1 MPLRVAV
8 VDDHPM
14 FRSGIISTLSGTDN
28 VKIVGDGASAA
39 DALEL
44 ATRAKPDVMLL
55 DIGLPGGGLNA
66 LREIKSK
73 RELPI
78 SIIMI
83 SVSERTEDVISAMDA
98 GAAGYLVKGI
108 LKADLID
115 AVKLAREGS
124 VVVDDS
130 FAIRI
135 VHGAGLAPTDAGS
148 ISRLTYLEQ
157 RVLDCIIQGM
167 SNADVARAIDSTSNA
182 VKRANARI
190 ANKLGIMER
199 LFPALEVYKSRID
212 SDDAKQHEQR
222 R

>member
-14 FRSGIISTLSGTDN
+14 FRSGIISTLSRADN
-28 VKIVGDGASAA
+28 VEIVGDGASAA

-44 ATRAKPDVMLL
+44 AAKARPDVMLL

-66 LREIKSK
+66 LRAIKREK
-73 RELPI
+73 ELPI

-83 SVSERTEDVISAMDA
+83 SVSERTDDVISAMDG

-108 LKADLID
+108 LQADLVH
-115 AVKLAREGS
+115 AVKLAREGGII
-124 VVVDDS
+124 VDDN

-135 VHGAGLAPTDAGS
+135 VHGARMAPTDSRS
-148 ISRLTYLEQ
+148 ISRLTRLEQ
-157 RVLDCIIQGM
+157 RVHDCLIQGM
-167 SNADVARAIDSTSNA
+167 SNAEVARAIDSTPKA
-182 VKRANARI
+182 VRRVNARI
-190 ANKLGIMER
+190 ASKLGIMER
-199 LFPALEVYKSRID
+199 LFPALKVHKSRID
-212 SDDAKQHEQR
+212 GDVKQGAGR